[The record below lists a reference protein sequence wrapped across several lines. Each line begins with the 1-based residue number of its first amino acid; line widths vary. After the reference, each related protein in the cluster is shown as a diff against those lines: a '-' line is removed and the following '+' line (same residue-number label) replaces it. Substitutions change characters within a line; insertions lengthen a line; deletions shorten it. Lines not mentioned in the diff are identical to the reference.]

1 MLEIEVDVD
10 RRRLGVLGLGENV
23 ITISETGELPGKMD
37 WSLGIASEFA
47 SEFASTE
54 PSGLESAD
62 SIPFVGSLLTEA
74 SVSILLV
81 YFASKGC
88 WNQREDK

>member
-23 ITISETGELPGKMD
+23 LSISETGELAGEMD

-47 SEFASTE
+47 PTE

-62 SIPFVGSLLTEA
+62 SITFAGRLLTEA

-88 WNQREDK
+88 WN